1 MGLFRPYER
10 SDKSARTHTSTV
22 PKKPKTSVEKQA
34 ATPSTVADT
43 NTTAAST
50 AASSGVEKK
59 VIRRGE
65 KSGPTPT
72 RKEAEAARMQRLH
85 PNLTKKQRKKAD
97 REAKYK
103 AQAEAWERVEQGP
116 ERTLLRDFVDT
127 RWTLAEF
134 MMPVMILIMAAM
146 FVFMTNFT
154 ASTIIAFVLWGF
166 FLATII
172 NIWIMW
178 RKFKK
183 LLAERVPRARTK
195 GLLMYMMNRA
205 IMIRRFR
212 RPQPRIKRGDPI

>member
-10 SDKSARTHTSTV
+10 SEKSERKHTSTV
-22 PKKPKTSVEKQA
+22 PESPKVS
-34 ATPSTVADT
+34 P
-43 NTTAAST
+43 AST
-50 AASSGVEKK
+50 AATSTVDAEPTSGSTKK
-59 VIRRGE
+59 VVRRGE

-85 PNLTKKQRKKAD
+85 PNLSKKERKKAE
-97 REAKYK
+97 REARYK
-103 AQAEAWERVEQGP
+103 AQSEAWERVERSP

-134 MMPVMILIMAAM
+134 MMPVMILILVAM
-146 FVFMTNFT
+146 FVFMTSVQ

-166 FLATII
+166 FFATLI
-172 NIWIMW
+172 NIWFMW
-178 RKFKK
+178 RSFKR
-183 LLAERVPRARTK
+183 LLAERVPNARKK

-212 RPQPRIKRGDPI
+212 RPSPRIKRGDPI